1 MDYAQDLPAVEAVY
15 HQVCNVNFRTGK
27 QIPLQLQEPS
37 PKTPKISKG
46 RPENTTQSDAFM
58 KAIEYLEKNDDEQ
71 ITISDLVNKMGE
83 FCVDEPYSSR
93 YMKKKYNN
101 TSDHPLSSLK

>member
-1 MDYAQDLPAVEAVY
+1 
-15 HQVCNVNFRTGK
+15 
-27 QIPLQLQEPS
+27 
-37 PKTPKISKG
+37 
-46 RPENTTQSDAFM
+46 M

-83 FCVDEPYSSR
+83 FCVDEPYNSR